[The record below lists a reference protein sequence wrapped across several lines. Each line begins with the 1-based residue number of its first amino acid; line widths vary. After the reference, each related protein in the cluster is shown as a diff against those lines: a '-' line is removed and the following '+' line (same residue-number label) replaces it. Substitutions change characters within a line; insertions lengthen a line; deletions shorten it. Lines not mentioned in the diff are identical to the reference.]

1 MQLKHRKKRQYHQT
15 QKLSKLLFFLH
26 CLQMDRGIPINQIY
40 EEDNFQSLPTHRFHQ
55 IVRTFETSFKPCDSE
70 SDNEFSFYS
79 EDSYEY
85 IGRRCGHESSIDR
98 KRLIRKLVPMLDLS
112 QLPAYESSDEEGGDD
127 PALAQP
133 EKQDVGKHLP
143 RSQGED
149 SRDYDLR
156 EQSQLDIQMRQ
167 RNHLDE
173 SVNQSIVME
182 GGDPR
187 EQSFDQMSS
196 RRMQPLKQQILD

>member
-1 MQLKHRKKRQYHQT
+1 MNNRTSLKPSKQASKDVITDRKVDLLVKVKHLELQLKHRKKRQYHQT

-85 IGRRCGHESSIDR
+85 ISRRCGHESSIDR
-98 KRLIRKLVPMLDLS
+98 KRLIEKLVPKLDLN
-112 QLPAYESSDEEGGDD
+112 QLPAYESSDEEGDEQ
-127 PALAQP
+127 AHH
-133 EKQDVGKHLP
+133 EKQDVGKHLQK
-143 RSQGED
+143 S
-149 SRDYDLR
+149 
-156 EQSQLDIQMRQ
+156 
-167 RNHLDE
+167 
-173 SVNQSIVME
+173 
-182 GGDPR
+182 
-187 EQSFDQMSS
+187 
-196 RRMQPLKQQILD
+196 